1 LLVDQGKL
9 RRAPAFRPAA
19 TDDFCH
25 ESLKWLLTLQDLQ
38 HAENMHGYAVTVF
51 VSDILWNYDVPFVYP
66 SAKSNVRG
74 HQPCRRT
81 TLKLIL

>member
-1 LLVDQGKL
+1 M
-9 RRAPAFRPAA
+9 
-19 TDDFCH
+19 H
-25 ESLKWLLTLQDLQ
+25 E
-38 HAENMHGYAVTVF
+38 YAVTVF

-81 TLKLIL
+81 PLKLIL